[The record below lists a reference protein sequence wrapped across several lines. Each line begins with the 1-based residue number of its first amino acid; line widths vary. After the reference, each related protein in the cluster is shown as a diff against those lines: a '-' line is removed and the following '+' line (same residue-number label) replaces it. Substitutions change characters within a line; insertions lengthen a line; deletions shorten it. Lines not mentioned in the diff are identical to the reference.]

1 MACEASVSPTLSR
14 SLVPYIV
21 PAAQPER
28 LDFGTAPLPRR
39 ATSRFALLLSL
50 WVAIPAFAQD
60 SAAPSTGLQRAV
72 VLTEYA
78 PLSRSVEVARR
89 LLSPL
94 ANLELARASA
104 KTALRLQAIDLTQE
118 AFTVYVPV
126 KQPSRGY
133 GLLVFIPPWQDA
145 HLPAGWAAV
154 LDDFGM
160 IFVSAAKSGNEE
172 NVLDRRIPLA
182 LLGAYNMLQR
192 YPIDS
197 DRVYIGGFSGGSR
210 VAMKVALAYPDLF
223 RGALLNAGSDSIGDR
238 EAILPPAD
246 LFAQF
251 QNSSRLVYVTGSEDS
266 WNVQHDMASQASL
279 HAWCVFGLE
288 VETMFRVG
296 HEIAVPYAARRAL
309 AALDRLSSDGAGKL
323 SACRARI
330 AGELSADLKHV
341 GDLLDRDQHHDAWRS
356 LTKVDARYGGLA
368 SAEIIELEGRIGS
381 SR

>member
-1 MACEASVSPTLSR
+1 M
-14 SLVPYIV
+14 
-21 PAAQPER
+21 
-28 LDFGTAPLPRR
+28 RR
-39 ATSRFALLLSL
+39 ATLRLACFLTLCMTN
-50 WVAIPAFAQD
+50 PAFAQD
-60 SAAPSTGLQRAV
+60 FAAPISGLQRDV
-72 VLTEYA
+72 VFTEYT

-89 LLSPL
+89 ILSPL
-94 ANLELARASA
+94 ANVELGRASA

-126 KQPSRGY
+126 QRPSRGY
-133 GLLVFIPPWQDA
+133 GLLAFIPPWQDA

-154 LDDFGM
+154 LDEFGM

-172 NVLDRRIPLA
+172 NAIDRRMPLA
-182 LLGAYNMLQR
+182 LLGAYNIMQR

-197 DRVYIGGFSGGSR
+197 NRVHIGGFSGGSR

-223 RGALLNAGSDSIGDR
+223 HGALLNAGSDSIGDR
-238 EAILPPAD
+238 EASLPPAD

-251 QNSSRLVYVTGSEDS
+251 QNSSRFVYVTGSEDS
-266 WNVQHDMASQASL
+266 WNVQHDMASQASM
-279 HAWCVFGLE
+279 HAWCVFGFG

-296 HEIAVPYAARRAL
+296 HEIAVPYAVRRAL
-309 AALDRLSSDGAGKL
+309 AALDRRSSDDAGKL

-330 AGELSADLKHV
+330 AKELATDLKHV
-341 GDLLDRDQHHDAWRS
+341 GELLDRDKPHDAWRS

-368 SAEIIELEGRIGS
+368 SPEIIELEKRIGS